1 VDIESTRQTR
11 IKFETGIE
19 PVSNL
24 AIHPRRKR
32 TGHSGNLSKSILI
45 IYVLLFEGAKPYT
58 EAMENQTTLEAD
70 ARPLNRRG
78 RPVMEENEKKRPMT
92 ARLSPEAH
100 NLIGALVRDM
110 GLSQAAVIETA
121 VRDLA
126 KARKLR

>member
-1 VDIESTRQTR
+1 MS
-11 IKFETGIE
+11 
-19 PVSNL
+19 
-24 AIHPRRKR
+24 IHLVRVF
-32 TGHSGNLSKSILI
+32 LI
-45 IYVLLFEGAKPYT
+45 IFVLLFEGAKPYT

-70 ARPLNRRG
+70 TRPLNRRG
-78 RPVMEENEKKRPMT
+78 RPIMEDKDKKRPMT

-100 NLIGALVRDM
+100 TLIGALVRDM